1 MLSARTKQVFAYGR
15 RGHRIVNVV
24 ERNESDAFDSPV
36 KAVRNTAATRQVQR
50 ENAIYLSPSP
60 RHRVHGK
67 SKRAHVSPTN
77 SPLGPP
83 KKKAQAKLAVKP
95 KKKTALSKFEAQTPV
110 RQPLTPLRTN
120 GASPTAL
127 PPSTHARKK
136 GKAPVKSSPRA
147 ALKPTSPIV
156 TLDIIVLDD
165 DGKKLSQER
174 RVSRNDVQINPVTV
188 TASRVGGK
196 GTPKKPAIIAISDS
210 DSDAE
215 EVTVVAKKRLG
226 RIRSVIVISS
236 DDDEPPPKCEIEPT
250 ATFSKRQ
257 SSFLEVVVPPAPYK
271 LPSPHKPPTVV
282 QKPSP
287 LLPLPPPLPQQQP
300 PVFVPLAPPTTKIRQ
315 LTPIRRGQSRAP
327 FQRFFPTPSTP
338 TDADLSLELEQLN
351 ISDVTEFEDLSSPQP
366 DCLIPLLSECS
377 QTCPHEFSAFIETF
391 PFDPIVQPAEG
402 DDLDVKFR
410 KIGEASFSEVF
421 GIGDVVLKIIPLRDE
436 EQRITNDLETPAPSD
451 ASDVLKEVIV
461 TRAMG
466 EMNSGFIKLLRTY
479 VVRGRY
485 PSLLLDLWDEYN
497 ARKGSESIRP
507 DSFGLAQVYA
517 IIVLPNGGP
526 DLEAFTFKNAAR
538 SGWHQ
543 ACSIFWQIATALD
556 QAEDLMAF
564 EHRDLHW
571 GQILVKNVPVRTLSS
586 KKAGRKLGMDDVR
599 FGVKTTV
606 IDLGLSRMETTDAQG
621 SKTYWTPFD
630 EEIFEGEGD
639 YQFDVYRMMK
649 EYNGDSWEG
658 YQPFTNVMWL
668 YYLTQK
674 LLHSK
679 RLKPP
684 ATRKKSTAEPT
695 QVASLTGYDEQEC
708 YDSLVEINKL
718 LGDCIIAT
726 KKGGKGRRK
735 MCVPPSGPRT
745 AGEVVLYGVQKGWMK
760 P

>member
-1 MLSARTKQVFAYGR
+1 MLGARTKQVFAYGR

-36 KAVRNTAATRQVQR
+36 KTVRNPPASRQVQI

-67 SKRAHVSPTN
+67 TKRAHVSPAK
-77 SPLGPP
+77 SPLGPT
-83 KKKAQAKLAVKP
+83 KKKAQVKP
-95 KKKTALSKFEAQTPV
+95 VGRSKKKTVLSKFGEQTPM

-120 GASPTAL
+120 GASPATL
-127 PPSTHARKK
+127 PPLALARKK
-136 GKAPVKSSPRA
+136 VKTPVKSSPRA

-156 TLDIIVLDD
+156 TLDIILLDD
-165 DGKKLSQER
+165 DGKKVSQER
-174 RVSRNDVQINPVTV
+174 RVSRTGVRINPVTTSAPKV
-188 TASRVGGK
+188 K
-196 GTPKKPAIIAISDS
+196 GNGAPEDPAIIPISDS
-210 DSDAE
+210 DSDVE
-215 EVTVVAKKRLG
+215 EVPIPAKKRHG
-226 RIRSVIVISS
+226 RMRSVIVISS
-236 DDDEPPPKCEIEPT
+236 DDDEPPPKSKIRPT
-250 ATFSKRQ
+250 ATFSRPQ
-257 SSFLEVVVPPAPYK
+257 SSFLEVVIPPAPYK
-271 LPSPHKPPTVV
+271 LPTVL
-282 QKPSP
+282 QKQSP
-287 LLPLPPPLPQQQP
+287 LLPLPPPLPQQQAP
-300 PVFVPLAPPTTKIRQ
+300 FVPLAPPATKVRQ
-315 LTPIRRGQSRAP
+315 LTPIRRGKDRAP
-327 FQRFFPTPSTP
+327 FRRFFPTPSTP
-338 TDADLSLELEQLN
+338 TDADLSLELERLN
-351 ISDVTEFEDLSSPQP
+351 ISDVTEFEALPSSQP
-366 DCLIPLLSECS
+366 EYLLPLLSECS

-421 GIGDVVLKIIPLRDE
+421 GIGDVVLKIIPLQDE
-436 EQRITNDLETPAPSD
+436 EQRVTNDLETPAPSD

-466 EMNSGFIKLLRTY
+466 EMCSGFVQLLRTY

-497 ARKGSESIRP
+497 ERKGSESIRP

-526 DLEAFTFKNAAR
+526 DLEAFTFKNAAK

-543 ACSIFWQIATALD
+543 ACSIFWQIARALE

-571 GQILVKNVPVRTLSS
+571 GQILVKNVPVRNASS
-586 KKAGRKLGMDDVR
+586 KKTGRKLPMDDVR
-599 FGVKTTV
+599 FGVEATI
-606 IDLGLSRMETTDAQG
+606 IDLGLSRMETTAGQG

-630 EEIFEGEGD
+630 EEIFQGEGD

-649 EYNGDSWEG
+649 EYNGHSWES

-668 YYLTQK
+668 HYLAQK

-684 ATRKKSTAEPT
+684 GTRKKTAAGPT
-695 QVASLTGYDEQEC
+695 PLASLTGYDEQEC
-708 YDSLVEINKL
+708 YDSLVEIDKL
-718 LGDCIIAT
+718 LGDCITAVN
-726 KKGGKGRRK
+726 KGRKGQRK
-735 MCVPPSGPRT
+735 MCVPSSGLRT
-745 AGEVVLYGVQKGWMK
+745 AGAVVLYGVQNGWMK
-760 P
+760 A

>member
-24 ERNESDAFDSPV
+24 EKSELNAFDSPV
-36 KAVRNTAATRQVQR
+36 KIVHNPAAPRPLQR
-50 ENAIYLSPSP
+50 ENAVYLSPSP
-60 RHRVHGK
+60 RHRAHGK
-67 SKRAHVSPTN
+67 SKRAHVSPTK

-83 KKKAQAKLAVKP
+83 KKKVQVKP
-95 KKKTALSKFEAQTPV
+95 KKKTALSKFEAQTLV

-120 GASPTAL
+120 GASPTVL
-127 PPSTHARKK
+127 PPSALARKK
-136 GKAPVKSSPRA
+136 GKAPVRQSPRVT
-147 ALKPTSPIV
+147 LKPTSPIV

-165 DGKKLSQER
+165 NGKKLSQER
-174 RVSRNDVQINPVTV
+174 RVSRTDIQVNPVTV
-188 TASRVGGK
+188 ASPRVVGK
-196 GTPKKPAIIAISDS
+196 GAPKKPAIIAVSDS

-215 EVTVVAKKRLG
+215 EVTVVARKRLG
-226 RIRSVIVISS
+226 RMRSVIVISS
-236 DDDEPPPKCEIEPT
+236 DDDEPPPKCDTKLT
-250 ATFSKRQ
+250 ATFSKKQ
-257 SSFLEVVVPPAPYK
+257 SSCLEVVVPSAPYK
-271 LPSPHKPPTVV
+271 LPLPHKPPTVL
-282 QKPSP
+282 QEPSSLP
-287 LLPLPPPLPQQQP
+287 PLPPPPPQRQP
-300 PVFVPLAPPTTKIRQ
+300 PVFVPLAPPITKARQ
-315 LTPIRRGQSRAP
+315 LTPIRRGQRAP

-351 ISDVTEFEDLSSPQP
+351 ISDVTEFEDLLSPQP

-391 PFDPIVQPAEG
+391 PFDPIVQPTEG

-436 EQRITNDLETPAPSD
+436 EQRVTNDLETPAPSD

-466 EMNSGFIKLLRTY
+466 EMSSGFIKLLRTY

-497 ARKGSESIRP
+497 ERKGSESIRP

-526 DLEAFTFKNAAR
+526 DLEAFAFKNAAR
-538 SGWHQ
+538 FGWHQ

-586 KKAGRKLGMDDVR
+586 KKSGRKLRMDDVR
-599 FGVKTTV
+599 FGVKATV
-606 IDLGLSRMETTDAQG
+606 IDLGLSRMETTYTQG

-649 EYNGDSWEG
+649 EYNGNSWEG

-668 YYLTQK
+668 HYLTQK

-684 ATRKKSTAEPT
+684 ATKKKSMSEPT

-708 YDSLVEINKL
+708 YESLVEIDKL
-718 LGDCIIAT
+718 LGDCITAA
-726 KKGGKGRRK
+726 KKGRKRKRK
-735 MCVPPSGPRT
+735 MYVPPSGPRT
-745 AGEVVLYGVQKGWMK
+745 AGEVVLYGVQKGWIK

>member
-24 ERNESDAFDSPV
+24 ERNESGAFGSPV
-36 KAVRNTAATRQVQR
+36 KTVRNLTASRQVQR

-67 SKRAHVSPTN
+67 SKRAHISPTK

-83 KKKAQAKLAVKP
+83 KKKAQVKP
-95 KKKTALSKFEAQTPV
+95 TVKSKKKTVLSKFEAQTPV

-120 GASPTAL
+120 GASPMVP
-127 PPSTHARKK
+127 PPSVLVGKK

-147 ALKPTSPIV
+147 ALKPTSPVV
-156 TLDIIVLDD
+156 TLDIIVVDN

-174 RVSRNDVQINPVTV
+174 RVSRTDVQINPVTV
-188 TASRVGGK
+188 AAPRVGGK
-196 GTPKKPAIIAISDS
+196 GAPNKPAIIAISDS

-215 EVTVVAKKRLG
+215 EVTVVAKKRLS
-226 RIRSVIVISS
+226 RMRSVIIVSS
-236 DDDEPPPKCEIEPT
+236 DDDEPPHKCEIEPT
-250 ATFSKRQ
+250 ATFSTRRC
-257 SSFLEVVVPPAPYK
+257 SFLEVVVPPAPYK
-271 LPSPHKPPTVV
+271 LHSPHKLPTVL
-282 QKPSP
+282 QEPSS
-287 LLPLPPPLPQQQP
+287 PLPPPPPLTQQP
-300 PVFVPLAPPTTKIRQ
+300 QPVFMPLAPPTTKVRQ

-338 TDADLSLELEQLN
+338 TDADLSLELEQLD
-351 ISDVTEFEDLSSPQP
+351 ISDVTEFENLLPPQP

-377 QTCPHEFSAFIETF
+377 QTCPHEFSAFIESF

-402 DDLDVKFR
+402 NDLDIKFR

-436 EQRITNDLETPAPSD
+436 EQRFTNDLETPAPSD
-451 ASDVLKEVIV
+451 ASDVIKEIIV

-466 EMNSGFIKLLRTY
+466 EMSSGFIKLLRTY

-497 ARKGSESIRP
+497 ERKGSESIRP
-507 DSFGLAQVYA
+507 DSFGLSQVYA

-526 DLEAFTFKNAAR
+526 DLEAFTFKNAAG

-543 ACSIFWQIATALD
+543 ASSIFWQIATALD

-586 KKAGRKLGMDDVR
+586 KKAGRKLCMDDVR
-599 FGVKTTV
+599 FGVKATV

-639 YQFDVYRMMK
+639 HQFDVYRMMK
-649 EYNGDSWEG
+649 EYNGNSWEG

-668 YYLTQK
+668 HYLTQK

-684 ATRKKSTAEPT
+684 ATRKKSTAELT
-695 QVASLTGYDEQEC
+695 RVVALTGYDEQEC
-708 YDSLVEINKL
+708 YDSLVEIDKL
-718 LGDCIIAT
+718 LGDCITAA
-726 KKGGKGRRK
+726 KKGRKGKRK

>member
-36 KAVRNTAATRQVQR
+36 KTVRNLAAPRQLQR

-60 RHRVHGK
+60 RHRGK
-67 SKRAHVSPTN
+67 PKRTHISPTK
-77 SPLGPP
+77 SPLSPP
-83 KKKAQAKLAVKP
+83 KKKAQVKP
-95 KKKTALSKFEAQTPV
+95 AIKPRKKTVLSKFEAQKPD

-127 PPSTHARKK
+127 PPSALVRKK
-136 GKAPVKSSPRA
+136 GKAPVKLSPRA
-147 ALKPTSPIV
+147 SLKPTSPIV
-156 TLDIIVLDD
+156 TLDIIVVDD
-165 DGKKLSQER
+165 NGKKLSQER
-174 RVSRNDVQINPVTV
+174 RVSRTDVQINPVTV
-188 TASRVGGK
+188 VAPRLGCK
-196 GTPKKPAIIAISDS
+196 GVPKTPAIIAISDS
-210 DSDAE
+210 DSDVE
-215 EVTVVAKKRLG
+215 EVTVVAKN
-226 RIRSVIVISS
+226 RISRMRSVIVISS
-236 DDDEPPPKCEIEPT
+236 DDDEPSKCEIEPK
-250 ATFSKRQ
+250 ATFSKPQ

-271 LPSPHKPPTVV
+271 LHSPHKLPTVIR
-282 QKPSP
+282 KPS
-287 LLPLPPPLPQQQP
+287 LLPPPPPLAQQQP
-300 PVFVPLAPPTTKIRQ
+300 PVFVPLAPPTTKVRQ

-327 FQRFFPTPSTP
+327 FQRSFPTPSTP

-351 ISDVTEFEDLSSPQP
+351 ISDVTEFEDLLPSQP
-366 DCLIPLLSECS
+366 GCLIPLLSECA
-377 QTCPHEFSAFIETF
+377 QTCPHEFSAFIESF
-391 PFDPIVQPAEG
+391 PFDPIVQPTEG

-436 EQRITNDLETPAPSD
+436 EKRLTNDLETPAPSD
-451 ASDVLKEVIV
+451 ASDVMKEIIV

-466 EMNSGFIKLLRTY
+466 EMSSGFIKLLRTY
-479 VVRGRY
+479 IVRGRY

-497 ARKGSESIRP
+497 ERKGSESIRP
-507 DSFGLAQVYA
+507 DTFGLSQVYA

-543 ACSIFWQIATALD
+543 ACSIFWQVATALD

-571 GQILVKNVPVRTLSS
+571 GQILVKNLPVRTSSSSS
-586 KKAGRKLGMDDVR
+586 KKGGRKLPMDDVR
-599 FGVKTTV
+599 FGVKATV

-649 EYNGDSWEG
+649 EYNNDSWEG
-658 YQPFTNVMWL
+658 YQPFTNVIWL
-668 YYLTQK
+668 HYLTQK

-684 ATRKKSTAEPT
+684 ATKKKSTAELT
-695 QVASLTGYDEQEC
+695 QVTSLTGYDEQEC
-708 YDSLVEINKL
+708 YDSLVDIDKV
-718 LGDCIIAT
+718 LGDCINAA
-726 KKGGKGRRK
+726 KKSRKRKRK
-735 MCVPPSGPRT
+735 MLVPPSGPRT

>member
-15 RGHRIVNVV
+15 RGQRIVNVV
-24 ERNESDAFDSPV
+24 ERNESDAFHSPV
-36 KAVRNTAATRQVQR
+36 KTVRNPAASRHVQT
-50 ENAIYLSPSP
+50 ENVMYLSPSP
-60 RHRVHGK
+60 PRHRAHGK
-67 SKRAHVSPTN
+67 SKRAHISPTK

-83 KKKAQAKLAVKP
+83 KRKAQVKLAARP
-95 KKKTALSKFEAQTPV
+95 KKKTVLSKFEEQTPV
-110 RQPLTPLRTN
+110 RQPLTPLHTN
-120 GASPTAL
+120 GASPMAL
-127 PPSTHARKK
+127 PPSALARKK
-136 GKAPVKSSPRA
+136 GKAPVQSPPRA

-156 TLDIIVLDD
+156 TLDIIILDD

-174 RVSRNDVQINPVTV
+174 RVSRTDVRTNSVTG
-188 TASRVGGK
+188 AAPRVGGK
-196 GTPKKPAIIAISDS
+196 GAPKNSATIPISDS
-210 DSDAE
+210 DYDLE
-215 EVTVVAKKRLG
+215 EVPEVAKKRQG
-226 RIRSVIVISS
+226 RVRSVIIISS
-236 DDDEPPPKCEIEPT
+236 DDDEPPPRCKIEPT
-250 ATFSKRQ
+250 PTFSKRQ
-257 SSFLEVVVPPAPYK
+257 SSFLEVLIPPAPYK
-271 LPSPHKPPTVV
+271 LPTPHKLPTIPN
-282 QKPSP
+282 K
-287 LLPLPPPLPQQQP
+287 LLPPPPPLHQPQA
-300 PVFVPLAPPTTKIRQ
+300 PVFVPLAPPITKVRQ
-315 LTPIRRGQSRAP
+315 LTPIRRGQNQVP

-351 ISDVTEFEDLSSPQP
+351 ISDVTEFEDLSPSQP
-366 DCLIPLLSECS
+366 DYLVPLLSECS

-402 DDLDVKFR
+402 DDLDIKFR

-436 EQRITNDLETPAPSD
+436 EQRATFDLETPAPSD
-451 ASDVLKEVIV
+451 ANDVLKEVIV

-466 EMNSGFIKLLRTY
+466 EMGSGFVKLLRTY

-497 ARKGSESIRP
+497 KRKGSEGIRP

-543 ACSIFWQIATALD
+543 ACSIFWQIARALE
-556 QAEDLMAF
+556 QAEELMAF

-571 GQILVKNVPVRTLSS
+571 GQILVKNVPVRNSLS
-586 KKAGRKLGMDDVR
+586 KKAGRKLRMDDVR
-599 FGVKTTV
+599 FGVKATI
-606 IDLGLSRMETTDAQG
+606 IDLGLSRMETTDGQG

-630 EEIFEGEGD
+630 EEIFDGEGD

-649 EYNGDSWEG
+649 EYNGHSWEG

-668 YYLTQK
+668 HYLTQK
-674 LLHSK
+674 LLYSK

-684 ATRKKSTAEPT
+684 AMRKKSTAEPT
-695 QVASLTGYDEQEC
+695 QMASLTGYDEQEC
-708 YDSLVEINKL
+708 YDSLVEIDKL
-718 LGDCIIAT
+718 LGGCITAA
-726 KKGGKGRRK
+726 KKGRKGKRK
-735 MCVPPSGPRT
+735 MCVPSSCPRT
-745 AGEVVLYGVQKGWMK
+745 AGDIVLYGVQKGWMK

>member
-36 KAVRNTAATRQVQR
+36 KTARNPAAPRQIQR

-67 SKRAHVSPTN
+67 SKREHVSPTK

-83 KKKAQAKLAVKP
+83 KKKAQVKPAGRP
-95 KKKTALSKFEAQTPV
+95 KKKTVLSKFEEQTPV
-110 RQPLTPLRTN
+110 RQPLTPRRTN

-127 PPSTHARKK
+127 PPSALARKK
-136 GKAPVKSSPRA
+136 GKAPVKSLPRA

-174 RVSRNDVQINPVTV
+174 RVSRTDVRINPVTV
-188 TASRVGGK
+188 AAPRVGGK
-196 GTPKKPAIIAISDS
+196 GAPKNPVIIAISDS
-210 DSDAE
+210 DSDVE
-215 EVTVVAKKRLG
+215 EVPAVARKRLG
-226 RIRSVIVISS
+226 RMRSAIVISS
-236 DDDEPPPKCEIEPT
+236 DDDEPPPKCKIEPT
-250 ATFSKRQ
+250 TTFSKRR

-271 LPSPHKPPTVV
+271 IPTPHKPL
-282 QKPSP
+282 QKQSS
-287 LLPLPPPLPQQQP
+287 LLPLPPPYPNSKH
-300 PVFVPLAPPTTKIRQ
+300 PLRQ
-315 LTPIRRGQSRAP
+315 LTPIRRGQNRAP

-351 ISDVTEFEDLSSPQP
+351 ISDVIESEDLSSSQP
-366 DCLIPLLSECS
+366 ECLIPLLSECS

-402 DDLDVKFR
+402 DDMDVKFR

-466 EMNSGFIKLLRTY
+466 EMSSGFIKLLRTY

-497 ARKGSESIRP
+497 KRKGSESIRP

-543 ACSIFWQIATALD
+543 ACSVFWQIARALE

-571 GQILVKNVPVRTLSS
+571 GQILVKNVPVRNSSS
-586 KKAGRKLGMDDVR
+586 KKAGRKLRMDDVR
-599 FGVKTTV
+599 FGVKATV
-606 IDLGLSRMETTDAQG
+606 IDLGLSRMETTDGQC

-630 EEIFEGEGD
+630 DEIFEGEGD

-649 EYNGDSWEG
+649 EYNGNSWEG
-658 YQPFTNVMWL
+658 FQPFTNVIWL
-668 YYLTQK
+668 HYLTQK

-684 ATRKKSTAEPT
+684 ATRKKSAVEPT

-708 YDSLVEINKL
+708 FDSLVEIDKL
-718 LGDCIIAT
+718 LGDCITMA
-726 KKGGKGRRK
+726 KKGRKGKRK
-735 MCVPPSGPRT
+735 MCVPLSGPRT

>member
-1 MLSARTKQVFAYGR
+1 MLGAKTKQVFAYGR

-36 KAVRNTAATRQVQR
+36 KTLRNSAAPRQLQR

-67 SKRAHVSPTN
+67 SKRAHISPSK

-83 KKKAQAKLAVKP
+83 KQKVQIKP
-95 KKKTALSKFEAQTPV
+95 KKKTALSKFEAQKPV

-120 GASPTAL
+120 GASPTPL
-127 PPSTHARKK
+127 PPSALARKK
-136 GKAPVKSSPRA
+136 GKVPVKTSPRA
-147 ALKPTSPIV
+147 TLKPTSPIV
-156 TLDIIVLDD
+156 TLDIIVFDD

-174 RVSRNDVQINPVTV
+174 RVSRTDVQTNHVIAAAP
-188 TASRVGGK
+188 RVVDK
-196 GTPKKPAIIAISDS
+196 GAPKKPAIIAISDS

-215 EVTVVAKKRLG
+215 EVTVVAKKRL
-226 RIRSVIVISS
+226 RRMRSVIVISS
-236 DDDEPPPKCEIEPT
+236 DDDEPSPKCEIQPT
-250 ATFSKRQ
+250 STFSKRH

-271 LPSPHKPPTVV
+271 LPSPHKPPTVL

-287 LLPLPPPLPQQQP
+287 LHPIPPPLPQQQP
-300 PVFVPLAPPTTKIRQ
+300 QVFVPLAPPTTKIRQ

-327 FQRFFPTPSTP
+327 FQRFCPTPSTP

-351 ISDVTEFEDLSSPQP
+351 ISDATDFEDLLSPQP

-391 PFDPIVQPAEG
+391 PFDPIVQPVEG

-466 EMNSGFIKLLRTY
+466 EMSSGFIKLLRTY

-497 ARKGSESIRP
+497 ERKGSESIRP

-571 GQILVKNVPVRTLSS
+571 GQILVKNVPFHTLSS
-586 KKAGRKLGMDDVR
+586 KKAGGKLRMDDVR
-599 FGVKTTV
+599 FGVKATV

-621 SKTYWTPFD
+621 SKTYWTPLD

-649 EYNGDSWEG
+649 DYNGNVWEG

-668 YYLTQK
+668 HYLTQK
-674 LLHSK
+674 LLYSK

-684 ATRKKSTAEPT
+684 ATRKRSTAEST
-695 QVASLTGYDEQEC
+695 QMASLTGYDEQEC
-708 YDSLVEINKL
+708 YDSLVEIDKL
-718 LGDCIIAT
+718 LGDCITAA
-726 KKGGKGRRK
+726 KRGRKGKRK
-735 MCVPPSGPRT
+735 MCVPPSGPKT
-745 AGEVVLYGVQKGWMK
+745 AGEVVLYGIQKGWMK